1 MTEGGEGERAH
12 LDGLAYRML
21 AGVLLLGAGVLLLL
35 LIVLLALPRI
45 ETAEGAL
52 VLLPGTRER
61 HGLSAVALPVLGA
74 ATLVLGF
81 PGLLALWL
89 GRRQA
94 RFGHMSPTTAGA
106 RSLLR
111 PGLVF
116 LTGAALLTFVMLRR

>member
-1 MTEGGEGERAH
+1 MTGGGEAERAH

-21 AGVLLLGAGVLLLL
+21 AGVLLIGAGVLLVL

-45 ETAEGAL
+45 ETADGAL
-52 VLLPGTRER
+52 VLLPGTRAR

-94 RFGHMSPTTAGA
+94 RFGRIPAATAGA
-106 RSLLR
+106 RSFLR

-116 LTGAALLTFVMLRR
+116 LAGAALLTFVMLRR